1 MTPKARA
8 TTGSLS
14 STMAVASVTARPIAA
29 CRSDTARRFSP
40 HAHAIASNATT
51 PSADCNCSMNPP
63 IPITRL
69 CQRRAAAQCRVA
81 VAGVDNRT
89 VVGHAS
95 VMSSTET
102 VGARDLLRDASFL
115 FFLASRSLS
124 RFSSQIAAVVI
135 GWQIYDITGSAFDLG
150 MVGLVQFVPTALLVF
165 VAGHAADRFER
176 KRVVQLCQ
184 LAETLTALFLAV
196 STYAGWL
203 DAVQIYIATFIIGI
217 AGAFESPATSALLP
231 LIAPQGSLQR
241 ATAVSSGAAQVATI
255 TGPAIGGLA
264 YVFAPSLPYLIIV
277 VFWLAGA
284 ILTGFLRPAQQA
296 TLKEA
301 KANDD
306 LYAGV
311 RFIRNNAAILG
322 TISLD
327 LFAVLLGGVTALL
340 PIYAR
345 DILQTGPLGLGILRA
360 APAVGALFM
369 TIVLARHTINRHVG
383 LRMFQAVIIFGAA
396 TVIFALSQWMWLSV
410 ASLAIL
416 GAADTVSVVI
426 RFSLVQLSTPDEMRG
441 RVGAVNFLFINASNQ
456 LGQFESGVTA
466 ALFGTVP
473 AAVLGGIGTVAIALL
488 WMKLFPSLRKVER
501 LE

>member
-1 MTPKARA
+1 MQAASA
-8 TTGSLS
+8 T
-14 STMAVASVTARPIAA
+14 AP
-29 CRSDTARRFSP
+29 
-40 HAHAIASNATT
+40 
-51 PSADCNCSMNPP
+51 
-63 IPITRL
+63 
-69 CQRRAAAQCRVA
+69 
-81 VAGVDNRT
+81 
-89 VVGHAS
+89 
-95 VMSSTET
+95 VMSSTAT

-115 FFLASRSLS
+115 FFLLSRSLS
-124 RFSSQIAAVVI
+124 RFSSQIAAVAI
-135 GWQIYDITGSAFDLG
+135 GWQIYDLTGSAFDLG
-150 MVGLVQFVPTALLVF
+150 MVGLVQFLPTALLVF

-184 LAETLTALFLAV
+184 VAEALTALFLAV
-196 STYAGWL
+196 STFFGWL

-217 AGAFESPATSALLP
+217 AGAFESPATAALLP

-277 VFWLAGA
+277 VFWIAGA
-284 ILTGFLRPAQQA
+284 VLTGFLRPRQQA
-296 TLKEA
+296 MMKEQGA
-301 KANDD
+301 DDD

-311 RFIRNNAAILG
+311 RFIRNNPAILG

-327 LFAVLLGGVTALL
+327 LFAVLLGGVVALL

-369 TIVLARHTINRHVG
+369 TIVLARHPIDRHVG
-383 LRMFQAVIIFGAA
+383 MRMFQSVIIFGAA
-396 TVIFALSQWMWLSV
+396 TVAFALSQWMWLSV
-410 ASLAIL
+410 ISLAIL

-426 RFSLVQLSTPDEMRG
+426 RFSLVQLATPDEMRG

-466 ALFGTVP
+466 ALLGTVP
-473 AAVLGGIGTVAIALL
+473 AAILGGVGTIAIALL
-488 WMKLFPSLRKVER
+488 WMKLFPALRKVER